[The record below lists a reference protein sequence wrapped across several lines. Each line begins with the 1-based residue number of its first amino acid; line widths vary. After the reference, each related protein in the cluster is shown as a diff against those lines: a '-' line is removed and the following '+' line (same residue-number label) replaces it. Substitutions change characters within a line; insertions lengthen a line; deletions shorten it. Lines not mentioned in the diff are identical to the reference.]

1 MGKITNALAAAAVR
15 LVAGQQIKN
24 ADRIKPS
31 TGKHT
36 KKRKGDK

>member
-1 MGKITNALAAAAVR
+1 MGKIADALAAAAVR
-15 LVAGQQIKN
+15 LVAGKQIKN

-36 KKRKGDK
+36 KRRKGDQ